1 MNWEKAILS
10 LFVFPGLLYAVP
22 MAWLVLWLERK
33 LRARMQGRIGPPFYQ
48 PFFDFVKLMAKQLV
62 HRSNFDSLFMMGL
75 PLVAVA
81 AGLLALALLPIS
93 SDSKGFA
100 GDLVL
105 LVAFLEVPSL
115 CSVLAG
121 FASRSIFG
129 QVGAT
134 REAILSVTYNL
145 PFLTAVVALAS
156 SAHSLR
162 LVDIATAPAGGVRF
176 FAVLTICLC
185 LPVKLRLNPFSVSN
199 AEQEIYSG
207 PETEF
212 SGPQL
217 AMWELAHGLE
227 WMALTGLVVCLGLT
241 FRTGT
246 WIGDFVIYTGFSL
259 VLVILLTILATG
271 TARLKLQ
278 QAARFYWRWGMGL
291 SLVALIMGIF
301 PSIER
306 FIR

>member
-1 MNWEKAILS
+1 
-10 LFVFPGLLYAVP
+10 
-22 MAWLVLWLERK
+22 
-33 LRARMQGRIGPPFYQ
+33 
-48 PFFDFVKLMAKQLV
+48 
-62 HRSNFDSLFMMGL
+62 
-75 PLVAVA
+75 
-81 AGLLALALLPIS
+81 
-93 SDSKGFA
+93 
-100 GDLVL
+100 
-105 LVAFLEVPSL
+105 
-115 CSVLAG
+115 
-121 FASRSIFG
+121 
-129 QVGAT
+129 VGAT

-162 LVDIATAPAGGVRF
+162 LVDIAAAPAGGVRF

-212 SGPQL
+212 SGPRL

-227 WMALTGLVVCLGLT
+227 WVVLTGLVVCLGLP

-246 WIGDFVIYTGFSL
+246 WVGDFALFAGFSL
-259 VLVILLTILATG
+259 ALVILLTILATG
-271 TARLKLQ
+271 TARLKIQ

-291 SLVALIMGIF
+291 SLAALILGAL
-301 PSIER
+301 PGIER

>member
-1 MNWEKAILS
+1 MSWEKVFFALLI
-10 LFVFPGLLYAVP
+10 FPGLLYAVP
-22 MAWLVLWLERK
+22 TAWLMLWLERK
-33 LRARMQGRIGPPFYQ
+33 FRARMQGRIGPPFYQ
-48 PFFDFVKLMAKQLV
+48 PFFDFVKLMAKRRVL
-62 HRSNFDSLFMMGL
+62 RPSFDSLFMMGL
-75 PLVAVA
+75 PLVSVS

-93 SDSKGFA
+93 SDSRGFA

-134 REAILSVTYNL
+134 REAILSITYNL
-145 PFLTAVVALAS
+145 PFLTAIVALAY
-156 SAHSLR
+156 SAQSLR
-162 LVDIATAPAGGVRF
+162 LVDIAASPAGGVRAL
-176 FAVLTICLC
+176 AVLTICIC
-185 LPVKLRLNPFSVSN
+185 LPVKLRINPFSVSN

-207 PETEF
+207 PATEF

-227 WMALTGLVVCLGLT
+227 WVALTGLVVCLGLT

-246 WIGDFVIYTGFSL
+246 WIGDFAIYTSLSL

-271 TARLKLQ
+271 TARLKIQ

-291 SLVALIMGIF
+291 SLVALILGVF
-301 PSIER
+301 PDIER